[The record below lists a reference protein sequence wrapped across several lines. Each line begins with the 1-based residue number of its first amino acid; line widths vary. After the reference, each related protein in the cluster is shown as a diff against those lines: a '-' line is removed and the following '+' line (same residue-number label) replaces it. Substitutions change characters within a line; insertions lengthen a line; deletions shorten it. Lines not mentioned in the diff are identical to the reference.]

1 MPRKYEVGTE
11 VTGESLIPEEVLA
24 LDLTKPHSVHSEDH
38 KVSTYDQNGTIYD
51 SITQQPLDVSSDEKV
66 AKLKEKYALVDYVGK
81 GGGVIHSKV
90 KTPEEKVNDAINTMR
105 ATGALDPD
113 IMSRFESLLR
123 NTFAEGKKSAE

>member
-1 MPRKYEVGTE
+1 MTTV
-11 VTGESLIPEEVLA
+11 VESDLVPEEILA
-24 LDLTKPHSVHSEDH
+24 LDLTKPHSVHTEDH
-38 KVSTYDQNGTIYD
+38 KVSTYDQNGVIYD
-51 SITQQPLDVSSDEKV
+51 SITQQPLDVSTDEKI
-66 AKLKEKYALVDYVGK
+66 AKLKEKYALVDYK
-81 GGGVIHSKV
+81 KGGVIHSKV